1 MAPPRFFESSPVVD
15 TPPPRNG
22 NGSTPSPLSV
32 TDAGRL
38 TRLPFGAPRSIVGA
52 AERISTGPTSK
63 NTTNRVE
70 KRTPSAWQTQ
80 AWQAFEAIGEVH
92 YAVSLLGAVMSRVR
106 LYIGVVTH
114 ADQPPSHIDDYLETL
129 QEADPTPADSRT
141 RDTLTQARH
150 LLSQLTAQTPGG
162 EGGMLRQIGINLSVP
177 GELYLANTAPGRWEI
192 ASTDELVRHPDGTY
206 ALRSS
211 RQDAQA
217 SPLASSRAKKG
228 DLPLPRD
235 AFVARI
241 WRSHPRYSREPD
253 SSLLGV
259 LDSCE
264 QLILLQQTLRSI
276 TRSRMGAGL
285 VFIPEGI
292 ATSLNLDGQT
302 DQVEE
307 AITRAAMTAVEDEAS
322 SDTVVPL
329 VLKGPA
335 ELGKEIRWIPYGR
348 PVEDQLVSL
357 IDRTLER
364 IMQGLDIPKDVVAGL
379 SNVRY
384 SNAIIIDDN
393 LYRSH
398 IEPLVLLATDALTS
412 VYLRP
417 NLIRSTDPTPDA
429 LANPDHLINR
439 IVVWADTSAVVTRP
453 DRSAAANEGFDKRIL
468 SADAWR
474 DARGFSDADAP
485 SPEELLQRIVLDRG
499 QIPPDLVQTLLEL
512 VAPAFFNELQAGTA
526 EALPPEVSDLLL
538 PNGGQ
543 PQPRPSGPGAQG
555 VPPSVANRDR
565 SQEEPQRTQRPP
577 SNLNGEQTPT
587 SPGGSPAP
595 IPGR

>member
-1 MAPPRFFESSPVVD
+1 MATRAPRFFAPDAPSS
-15 TPPPRNG
+15 NG
-22 NGSTPSPLSV
+22 NPVAPPSLLSV

-38 TRLPFGAPRSIVGA
+38 TRLPFGAPRAIQGS
-52 AERISTGPTSK
+52 AERLSTGPASK
-63 NTTNRVE
+63 NTANRVD
-70 KRTPSAWQTQ
+70 KRQPSAWQTQ

-129 QEADPTPADSRT
+129 READPTPQDSRT
-141 RDTLTQARH
+141 ADTLTEARH
-150 LLSQLTAQTPGG
+150 LLSQLTANTPGG
-162 EGGMLRQIGINLSVP
+162 EGGLLRQIGINLSVP
-177 GELYLANTAPGRWEI
+177 GELYLCNTAPGRWEV

-206 ALRSS
+206 ALR
-211 RQDAQA
+211 
-217 SPLASSRAKKG
+217 LARDSQSAGTQSRARQG
-228 DLPLPRD
+228 DQPLPAN

-292 ATSLNLDGQT
+292 ATSLNVDGT
-302 DQVEE
+302 PDQVEE
-307 AITRAAMTAVEDEAS
+307 AIVRAAMTAVEDEAS

-348 PVEDQLVSL
+348 PVEDQLVTL

-379 SNVRY
+379 ANVRY
-384 SNAIIIDDN
+384 SNAIVIDDN

-417 NLIRSTDPTPDA
+417 ALIRSTDPDPQA

-453 DRSAAANEGFDKRIL
+453 DRSQAANEGFDKRIL
-468 SADAWR
+468 SAAAWR
-474 DARGFSDADAP
+474 DARGFADADAP
-485 SPEELLQRIVLDRG
+485 SPEELLQRTVLDRG

-512 VAPAFFNELQAGTA
+512 VAPAFFNELQRGTA
-526 EALPPEVSDLLL
+526 EQLPPEVSDLLL
-538 PNGGQ
+538 PNQG
-543 PQPRPSGPGAQG
+543 QPRPSGPGAQG
-555 VPPSVANRDR
+555 TPPSVANRDR
-565 SQEEPQRTQRPP
+565 SQPATQRENRPP
-577 SNLNGEQTPT
+577 SNLNGEDTAT
-587 SPGGSPAP
+587 SPGASPAP

>member
-1 MAPPRFFESSPVVD
+1 VQ
-15 TPPPRNG
+15 
-22 NGSTPSPLSV
+22 
-32 TDAGRL
+32 
-38 TRLPFGAPRSIVGA
+38 
-52 AERISTGPTSK
+52 RID
-63 NTTNRVE
+63 

-106 LYIGVVTH
+106 LYIGVTTH
-114 ADQPPSHIDDYLETL
+114 ADQPPSHIDDYLATL
-129 QEADPTPADSRT
+129 KDADPTPADSRT
-141 RDTLTQARH
+141 ANTLQEARH
-150 LLSQLTAQTPGG
+150 LLSALTANTPGG

-192 ASTDELVRHPDGTY
+192 ASTDELVKHPDGTY
-206 ALRSS
+206 ALRSLRTGDS
-211 RQDAQA
+211 QPGPTSA
-217 SPLASSRAKKG
+217 RARTS
-228 DLPLPRD
+228 DQPLPPD

-264 QLILLQQTLRSI
+264 QLVLLQQTLRSI

-302 DQVEE
+302 DAVEE

-348 PVEDQLVSL
+348 PIEDQLVTL

-364 IMQGLDIPKDVVAGL
+364 IMQGLDIPKDIVAGL
-379 SNVRY
+379 ANVRY
-384 SNAIIIDDN
+384 SNAIVIDDN

-417 NLIRSTDPTPDA
+417 NLIRSTDPDPQA
-429 LANPDHLINR
+429 LSNPDHLINR
-439 IVVWADTSAVVTRP
+439 VVIWADTSAVVTRP
-453 DRSAAANEGFDKRIL
+453 DRSQAANEGFDKRIL

-485 SPEELLQRIVLDRG
+485 TPEELLQRTVLDRG

-512 VAPAFFNELQAGTA
+512 VAPAFFNQLQAGTA
-526 EALPPEVSDLLL
+526 EQLPSEVSDLLL

-543 PQPRPSGPGAQG
+543 PRAQAPGAQG

-565 SQEEPQRTQRPP
+565 TQPETQRSTRPP
-577 SNLNGEQTPT
+577 SNLNGGDTT
-587 SPGGSPAP
+587 SSPGASPAP
-595 IPGR
+595 IPGPAQTQR